1 MYPAVLSRFA
11 SATENPQLISLCS
24 LADDLSQPRVSLY
37 HMSLAQASDGISTSV
52 QCGQALEVQVLSQ
65 NILANEFEQTPA
77 NELSKMKLSKL
88 MN

>member
-1 MYPAVLSRFA
+1 
-11 SATENPQLISLCS
+11 
-24 LADDLSQPRVSLY
+24 
-37 HMSLAQASDGISTSV
+37 MSLAQASDGISTSV